1 MSIAVTTTDPT
12 NTGVSTTSSSSLTGS
27 NAADLQSSFLTL
39 LVAQLKN
46 QDPTN
51 PMENNELTSQ
61 LAQIS
66 TVSGIEK
73 LNTTLGSISGQI
85 DNSQSLQAS
94 NLIGHGVMIP
104 GTTVLAGTG
113 SEEGAVTTTTPFG
126 VELQQ
131 AADKVTATITDK
143 NGAVVRTI
151 DIGELTAGVHSFTWD
166 GTLTDGSTAPNG
178 SYNVAISASNG
189 GTQLVAQPLQF
200 ALVQGVIRGNSGN
213 TLDLGTYGTTTLD
226 EVRQIIYAFT
236 FQESVM
242 AFSQAVSGLNA
253 AATNLDVIGN
263 NIANS
268 ATYGFKSGTA
278 SFADMFAGSKVGLG
292 VKVAGITQD
301 FTDGTTT
308 NTGRGL
314 DVAISQNG
322 FFRLVDSNG
331 SVFYSRNGQFK
342 LDENRNLVNM
352 QGLQLTGYP
361 ATGTPP
367 TIQQGAN
374 PTNISIPNTLMA
386 AKTTTTASMQINLN
400 SSDPLPT
407 VTPFSASNADSYNKK
422 GSVTVFDSQGNAHD
436 MSVYFVKTGDNN
448 WQVYTQ
454 DSSDPTGTAEPAMKL
469 VFNANGVLTSNPT
482 ENITTGA
489 INGADPA
496 TFSLSFLNSMQ
507 QNTGAN
513 NIVATTQNGY
523 KPGDLVSYQ
532 INDDGTVVGNYS
544 NEQTQLLGQIVL
556 ANFANNEGLASE
568 GDNVWSAT
576 QSSGVALLGT
586 AGTGNFGTLT
596 NGALEASNVDL
607 SKELVNMIVA
617 QRNYQSNAQT
627 IKTQDQILN
636 TLVNLR

>member
-1 MSIAVTTTDPT
+1 
-12 NTGVSTTSSSSLTGS
+12 
-27 NAADLQSSFLTL
+27 
-39 LVAQLKN
+39 
-46 QDPTN
+46 
-51 PMENNELTSQ
+51 
-61 LAQIS
+61 
-66 TVSGIEK
+66 
-73 LNTTLGSISGQI
+73 
-85 DNSQSLQAS
+85 
-94 NLIGHGVMIP
+94 
-104 GTTVLAGTG
+104 
-113 SEEGAVTTTTPFG
+113 
-126 VELQQ
+126 
-131 AADKVTATITDK
+131 
-143 NGAVVRTI
+143 
-151 DIGELTAGVHSFTWD
+151 
-166 GTLTDGSTAPNG
+166 
-178 SYNVAISASNG
+178 
-189 GTQLVAQPLQF
+189 
-200 ALVQGVIRGNSGN
+200 
-213 TLDLGTYGTTTLD
+213 
-226 EVRQIIYAFT
+226 
-236 FQESVM
+236 M

-322 FFRLVDSNG
+322 FFRMVDSNG

-342 LDENRNLVNM
+342 LDENRNIVNM

-367 TIQQGAN
+367 TVQQGAN
-374 PTNISIPNTLMA
+374 PAPITIPNTLMA
-386 AKTTTTASMQINLN
+386 AKSTTTASMQVNLN
-400 SSDPLPT
+400 STDKLPT
-407 VTPFSASNADSYNKK
+407 KTPFNPSDADSYNKK

-436 MSVYFVKTGDNN
+436 MNIFYVKTGLNKWD
-448 WQVYTQ
+448 VYTQ
-454 DSSDPTGTAEPAMKL
+454 DASVTGSVATKNAVMNFSANGTLTSVNNYVEEPVDPLDPTGPKHL
-469 VFNANGVLTSNPT
+469 VEGPVNAQPQIQIS
-482 ENITTGA
+482 TGT
-489 INGADPA
+489 INGAVPA
-496 TFSLSFLNSMQ
+496 NFSLSFLNSMQ

-513 NIVATTQNGY
+513 NIVATSQNGY

-532 INDDGTVVGNYS
+532 INNDGTVVGNYS
-544 NEQTQLLGQIVL
+544 NEQQQVLGQIVL
-556 ANFANNEGLASE
+556 ANFANNEGLASQ
-568 GDNVWSAT
+568 GDNVWAAT
-576 QSSGVALLGT
+576 QASGVALLGT
-586 AGTGNFGTLT
+586 AGTGNFGKLT

>member
-1 MSIAVTTTDPT
+1 
-12 NTGVSTTSSSSLTGS
+12 
-27 NAADLQSSFLTL
+27 
-39 LVAQLKN
+39 
-46 QDPTN
+46 
-51 PMENNELTSQ
+51 
-61 LAQIS
+61 
-66 TVSGIEK
+66 
-73 LNTTLGSISGQI
+73 
-85 DNSQSLQAS
+85 
-94 NLIGHGVMIP
+94 
-104 GTTVLAGTG
+104 
-113 SEEGAVTTTTPFG
+113 
-126 VELQQ
+126 
-131 AADKVTATITDK
+131 
-143 NGAVVRTI
+143 
-151 DIGELTAGVHSFTWD
+151 
-166 GTLTDGSTAPNG
+166 
-178 SYNVAISASNG
+178 
-189 GTQLVAQPLQF
+189 
-200 ALVQGVIRGNSGN
+200 
-213 TLDLGTYGTTTLD
+213 
-226 EVRQIIYAFT
+226 
-236 FQESVM
+236 M

-322 FFRLVDSNG
+322 FFRMVDSNG
-331 SVFYSRNGQFK
+331 SVFFSRNGQFK
-342 LDENRNLVNM
+342 LDENRNIVNM
-352 QGLQLTGYP
+352 QGLQLTGFP

-374 PTNISIPNTLMA
+374 PGPITIPNTLMA
-386 AKTTTTASMQINLN
+386 AQATSKASMQINLN
-400 SSDPLPT
+400 STDKLPT
-407 VTPFSASNADSYNKK
+407 EKTFDPKNADSYNKK
-422 GSVTVFDSQGNAHD
+422 GPVTVYDSQGNAHE
-436 MSVYFVKTGDNN
+436 VNAYFVKVDDNK
-448 WQVYTQ
+448 WAVYTI
-454 DSSDPTGTAEPAMKL
+454 DSSDSKATTPTTPSTTLEFDNNGMLTKGGT
-469 VFNANGVLTSNPT
+469 FD
-482 ENITTGA
+482 ITTGA
-489 INGADPA
+489 INGANA
-496 TFSLSFLNSMQ
+496 VKFSMSFQNSMQ

-513 NIVATTQNGY
+513 NIVATNQDGY

-544 NEQTQLLGQIVL
+544 NEQKQVLGQIVL
-556 ANFANNEGLASE
+556 ANFANNEGLASQ
-568 GDNVWSAT
+568 GDNVWAAT

-586 AGTGNFGTLT
+586 AGTGNFGKLT

>member
-1 MSIAVTTTDPT
+1 
-12 NTGVSTTSSSSLTGS
+12 
-27 NAADLQSSFLTL
+27 
-39 LVAQLKN
+39 
-46 QDPTN
+46 
-51 PMENNELTSQ
+51 
-61 LAQIS
+61 
-66 TVSGIEK
+66 
-73 LNTTLGSISGQI
+73 
-85 DNSQSLQAS
+85 
-94 NLIGHGVMIP
+94 
-104 GTTVLAGTG
+104 
-113 SEEGAVTTTTPFG
+113 
-126 VELQQ
+126 
-131 AADKVTATITDK
+131 
-143 NGAVVRTI
+143 
-151 DIGELTAGVHSFTWD
+151 
-166 GTLTDGSTAPNG
+166 
-178 SYNVAISASNG
+178 
-189 GTQLVAQPLQF
+189 
-200 ALVQGVIRGNSGN
+200 
-213 TLDLGTYGTTTLD
+213 
-226 EVRQIIYAFT
+226 
-236 FQESVM
+236 M

-322 FFRLVDSNG
+322 FFRMVDANG

-342 LDENRNLVNM
+342 LDSDRNIVNM

-374 PTNISIPNTLMA
+374 PTAISVPNTLMS
-386 AKTTTTASMQINLN
+386 AKTTTTAAMQINLN
-400 SSDPLPT
+400 SSDALPKVAT
-407 VTPFSASNADSYNKK
+407 FDVTNADSYNKK
-422 GSVTVFDSQGNAHD
+422 GSVTVYDSQGNAHD
-436 MSVYFVKTGDNN
+436 MNVYYVKTANNKWDVWTQDASVAGSTAAKSAQMSFDNN
-448 WQVYTQ
+448 GNLDEVSNYTLN
-454 DSSDPTGTAEPAMKL
+454 TTTTPATWDL
-469 VFNANGVLTSNPT
+469 ATTPNTQPQI
-482 ENITTGA
+482 NITTGA
-489 INGADPA
+489 LNGAVPA
-496 TFSLSFLNSMQ
+496 NFSLSFLNSMQ
-507 QNTGAN
+507 QNTGSN
-513 NIVATTQNGY
+513 NIVATSQNGY
-523 KPGDLVSYQ
+523 RPGDLVSYQ

-556 ANFANNEGLASE
+556 ANFANNEGLQSE
-568 GDNVWSAT
+568 GDNVWSA
-576 QSSGVALLGT
+576 SGASGVALLGT
-586 AGTGNFGTLT
+586 AGNGNFGTLT

>member
-1 MSIAVTTTDPT
+1 
-12 NTGVSTTSSSSLTGS
+12 
-27 NAADLQSSFLTL
+27 
-39 LVAQLKN
+39 
-46 QDPTN
+46 
-51 PMENNELTSQ
+51 
-61 LAQIS
+61 
-66 TVSGIEK
+66 
-73 LNTTLGSISGQI
+73 
-85 DNSQSLQAS
+85 
-94 NLIGHGVMIP
+94 
-104 GTTVLAGTG
+104 
-113 SEEGAVTTTTPFG
+113 
-126 VELQQ
+126 
-131 AADKVTATITDK
+131 
-143 NGAVVRTI
+143 
-151 DIGELTAGVHSFTWD
+151 
-166 GTLTDGSTAPNG
+166 
-178 SYNVAISASNG
+178 
-189 GTQLVAQPLQF
+189 
-200 ALVQGVIRGNSGN
+200 
-213 TLDLGTYGTTTLD
+213 
-226 EVRQIIYAFT
+226 
-236 FQESVM
+236 M

-322 FFRLVDSNG
+322 FFRMVDSNG

-342 LDENRNLVNM
+342 LDENRNIVNM

-374 PTNISIPNTLMA
+374 PAPITIPNTLMA

-400 SSDPLPT
+400 STDKVPT
-407 VTPFSASNADSYNKK
+407 KTPFSPSDADSYNKK
-422 GSVTVFDSQGNAHD
+422 GTVTVFDSQGNAHD
-436 MSVYFVKTGDNN
+436 MNIFYVKNAESNT
-448 WQVYTQ
+448 WEIHTQ
-454 DSSDPTGTAEPAMKL
+454 DASTGEAAKPAGFMKFNNNGAFLGISATATGTPGA
-469 VFNANGVLTSNPT
+469 TDI
-482 ENITTGA
+482 NIETGQ
-489 INGADPA
+489 INGADTA
-496 TFSLSFLNSMQ
+496 KFSLSFLNSMQ

-513 NIVATTQNGY
+513 NIVATNQNGY

-532 INDDGTVVGNYS
+532 INNDGTVVGNYS
-544 NEQTQLLGQIVL
+544 NEQQQVLGQIVL
-556 ANFANNEGLASE
+556 ANFANNEGLASQ
-568 GDNVWSAT
+568 GDNVWAAT
-576 QSSGVALLGT
+576 QASGVALLGT
-586 AGTGNFGTLT
+586 AGEGNFGKLT
-596 NGALEASNVDL
+596 NGALEASNVDF

>member
-1 MSIAVTTTDPT
+1 
-12 NTGVSTTSSSSLTGS
+12 
-27 NAADLQSSFLTL
+27 
-39 LVAQLKN
+39 
-46 QDPTN
+46 
-51 PMENNELTSQ
+51 
-61 LAQIS
+61 
-66 TVSGIEK
+66 
-73 LNTTLGSISGQI
+73 
-85 DNSQSLQAS
+85 
-94 NLIGHGVMIP
+94 
-104 GTTVLAGTG
+104 
-113 SEEGAVTTTTPFG
+113 
-126 VELQQ
+126 
-131 AADKVTATITDK
+131 
-143 NGAVVRTI
+143 
-151 DIGELTAGVHSFTWD
+151 
-166 GTLTDGSTAPNG
+166 
-178 SYNVAISASNG
+178 
-189 GTQLVAQPLQF
+189 
-200 ALVQGVIRGNSGN
+200 
-213 TLDLGTYGTTTLD
+213 
-226 EVRQIIYAFT
+226 
-236 FQESVM
+236 M

-322 FFRLVDSNG
+322 FFRMVDSNG

-342 LDENRNLVNM
+342 LDENRNIVNM

-374 PTNISIPNTLMA
+374 PAPITIPNTLMA

-400 SSDPLPT
+400 STDKVPT
-407 VTPFSASNADSYNKK
+407 KTPFSPSDADSYNKK
-422 GSVTVFDSQGNAHD
+422 GTVTVFDSQGNAHD
-436 MSVYFVKTGDNN
+436 MNIFYVKTGPNKWD
-448 WQVYTQ
+448 VYTQ
-454 DSSDPTGTAEPAMKL
+454 DASVTGSVASKNAVMNFSANGTLTSVNNYVAGTVPVDPADPDGPKIPVEGPANAQPQIQISTGT
-469 VFNANGVLTSNPT
+469 
-482 ENITTGA
+482 
-489 INGADPA
+489 INGAVPA
-496 TFSLSFLNSMQ
+496 NFSLSFLNSMQ

-513 NIVATTQNGY
+513 NIVATNQNGY

-532 INDDGTVVGNYS
+532 INNDGTVVGNYS
-544 NEQTQLLGQIVL
+544 NEQQQVLGQIVL
-556 ANFANNEGLASE
+556 ANFANNEGLASQ
-568 GDNVWSAT
+568 GDNVWAAT
-576 QSSGVALLGT
+576 QASGVALLGT
-586 AGTGNFGTLT
+586 AGEGNFGKLT

>member
-1 MSIAVTTTDPT
+1 
-12 NTGVSTTSSSSLTGS
+12 
-27 NAADLQSSFLTL
+27 
-39 LVAQLKN
+39 
-46 QDPTN
+46 
-51 PMENNELTSQ
+51 
-61 LAQIS
+61 
-66 TVSGIEK
+66 
-73 LNTTLGSISGQI
+73 
-85 DNSQSLQAS
+85 
-94 NLIGHGVMIP
+94 
-104 GTTVLAGTG
+104 
-113 SEEGAVTTTTPFG
+113 
-126 VELQQ
+126 
-131 AADKVTATITDK
+131 
-143 NGAVVRTI
+143 
-151 DIGELTAGVHSFTWD
+151 
-166 GTLTDGSTAPNG
+166 
-178 SYNVAISASNG
+178 
-189 GTQLVAQPLQF
+189 
-200 ALVQGVIRGNSGN
+200 
-213 TLDLGTYGTTTLD
+213 
-226 EVRQIIYAFT
+226 
-236 FQESVM
+236 M

-268 ATYGFKSGTA
+268 ATYGFKSGSA

-322 FFRLVDSNG
+322 FFRMVDSNG
-331 SVFYSRNGQFK
+331 TVYYSRNGQFK

-361 ATGTPP
+361 AAGTPP
-367 TIQQGAN
+367 TIQTGAN
-374 PTNISIPNTLMA
+374 PQPISIPTTLMA
-386 AKTTTTASMQINLN
+386 AKATTTAAMQINLN
-400 SSDPLPT
+400 STDDVPSVSPFDPTNP
-407 VTPFSASNADSYNKK
+407 DSYNKK
-422 GSVTVFDSQGNAHD
+422 GTVTVFDSQGNSHD
-436 MSVYFVKTGDNN
+436 VNLYFVKDTASNT
-448 WQVYTQ
+448 WQVYQQ
-454 DSSDPTGTAEPAMKL
+454 DSSVAGSAASLATTMT
-469 VFNANGVLTSNPT
+469 FNANGTLTGGGNL
-482 ENITTGA
+482 NITTGTVP
-489 INGADPA
+489 GATPA
-496 TFSLSFLNSMQ
+496 TFALSFANSMQ

-513 NIVATTQNGY
+513 NIVATSQDGY

-544 NEQTQLLGQIVL
+544 NEKTQVLGQIVL
-556 ANFANNEGLASE
+556 ANFANNEGLQSE

-586 AGTGNFGTLT
+586 AGSGNFGTLT